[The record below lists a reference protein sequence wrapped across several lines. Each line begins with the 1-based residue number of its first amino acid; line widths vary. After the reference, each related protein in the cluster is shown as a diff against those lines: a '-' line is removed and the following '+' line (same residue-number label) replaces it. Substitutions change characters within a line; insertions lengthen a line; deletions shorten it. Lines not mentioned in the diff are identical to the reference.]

1 MQAMFQIMKG
11 GWERSL
17 GVPGGWGRCRE
28 GVVSRTDQRQGS
40 RVRLRVGGPDIPDEL
55 LSAQE
60 SGNVIFL
67 CGAGVSKGAGLPLF
81 EGLVQHVYEALGETW
96 GDPAEDDARKR
107 NQYDR
112 VLRCL
117 ERRLVDPDPKRGQ
130 EMRDRILSSVA
141 KVLTPMGDPEL
152 STHLAILGLSRGPEG
167 SIRVVT
173 TNFDTLFERAW
184 FAEHSQSLASHAG
197 PAMPQPRAA
206 GFEGA
211 LHLHGRIAD
220 CSIQPSLAQTAL
232 VLTSVDFGD
241 AYLRSGWAS
250 RYLYDLVRAYTVV
263 LVGYAADDPPL
274 RYILEV
280 LEADRQRFADLNK
293 VYAFAVNGGRNESE
307 SRELWRAKGIEPI
320 LYNSKGN
327 DHSALYDTIAE
338 WHVYARDPNGWIC
351 DHLTSVLS
359 EPPSAAHAEDAGS
372 IKGMLSRADPGAVLA
387 TVNANPKW
395 LPPLARTGL
404 FTGSLPAQWIAKRV
418 ADPDMIRAC
427 IDVDSV
433 DKQTQSAIN
442 RALASSDLEV
452 PPARYRAWRLL
463 IRGKQRQHY
472 EHLQYRW
479 EWEERPL
486 LVSGSEPD
494 TATCHVVAD
503 LLRPRA
509 SVTRPLPW
517 HLLGD
522 SGHVGEE
529 RLLDHLSIAF
539 DPVVSFPPRSIL
551 TEWPDS
557 PSANLALFR
566 AVDRAFADALAEIT
580 HDLGDLDYLSS
591 GSVRSVASLS
601 GHEFGWRS
609 GFRPIAKVLV
619 DLLVRIGAH
628 DAAVARERVTD
639 WAESGSVLGCRL
651 ALFVSGQE
659 WIPAEDVAVMI
670 VGLSERVFW
679 ADSAEPELM
688 LLLVKRWH
696 AFASPERRAIERRL
710 HRGPPRN
717 LYVEETVADD
727 SAWGAFRDSVVYQRL
742 SHLQDSA
749 GGLGSTANATVNRLA
764 EENPH
769 WTRGI
774 RERSDDWG
782 RMASFSGLRGD
793 GGLLENVPDH
803 KLIGEARRLERER
816 PGEQTDLWRVLC
828 RKDPWRALRGIRDNA
843 EQGQW
848 DTVALQGFYWEIAD
862 NDDVALHLECIRLA
876 AKLPT
881 GVLKDLAGTV
891 SSWLASQL
899 DTLLQNDGS
908 PCFLELWDQLASIV
922 YVGPRE
928 DTGELEV
935 DRHLLSKAFADPG
948 GQLADALIRY
958 AGQGDVSSS
967 LGFASVFISRAD
979 RIVESS
985 TLSGLFGRMVVVQHL
1000 AYLHGV
1006 DSAWATRQ
1014 IVPLMTRDDEHTNA
1028 LWWSY
1033 LTRGQIGPPE
1043 LFNILK
1049 RRMLDRS
1056 TRSEITDVAL
1066 DNLVG
1071 KVIQVYYWLVLEP
1084 DLEYLLTVNEVKMFL
1099 RNVPTR
1105 GRTHAAWL
1113 LWRVL
1118 TGEDHDP
1125 PARRAARWRTVV
1137 GPMFR
1142 AIWPRD
1148 LRCRSP
1154 EVSRRLVYM
1163 ALECDEALPDVVD
1176 AIGDVLVP
1184 YGVAGVHRWLEV
1196 GEDGD
1201 RRPQE
1206 HVPALLRM
1214 ASAVINANAVPRDLG
1229 VFLQECASMD
1239 PDVEGDPSYIRLRSI
1254 RRQSNQ

>member
-1 MQAMFQIMKG
+1 M
-11 GWERSL
+11 
-17 GVPGGWGRCRE
+17 
-28 GVVSRTDQRQGS
+28 
-40 RVRLRVGGPDIPDEL
+40 RLRGGGPDIPDEL

-60 SGNVIFL
+60 SGDVVFL

-96 GDPAEDDARKR
+96 GDPAEDDARDQ

-117 ERRLVDPDPKRGQ
+117 ERRLVDPDPNRGQ
-130 EMRDRILSSVA
+130 EMRDRMLSSVA
-141 KVLTPMGDPEL
+141 NRLTPTGDPDL

-167 SIRVVT
+167 RIRVVT

-250 RYLYDLVRAYTVV
+250 RYLYDLVRAYTLV
-263 LVGYAADDPPL
+263 LVGYAANDPPL

-280 LEADRQRFADLNK
+280 LEADRQRFTDLNK
-293 VYAFAVNGGRNESE
+293 VYAFAETDGCNEPVD
-307 SRELWRAKGIEPI
+307 RELWRAKGIEPI
-320 LYNSKGN
+320 LYNSEGN

-338 WHVYARDPNGWIC
+338 WHAYSRDPNEWIC
-351 DHLTSVLS
+351 DRLRSVLS
-359 EPPSAAHAEDAGS
+359 GPPSATHDEDAGS
-372 IKGMLSRADPGAVLA
+372 IKRMLVRADPGAVLA

-395 LPPLARTGL
+395 LPLLVETGL

-418 ADPDMIRAC
+418 EDPDMIRAC
-427 IDVDSV
+427 IDIDSV
-433 DKQTQSAIN
+433 DEVTRSAIS
-442 RALASSDLEV
+442 RALASSDPEV
-452 PPARYRAWRLL
+452 PPARRRAWRLL
-463 IRGKQRQHY
+463 IRGRQRRRY
-472 EHLQYRW
+472 DHLQHRW

-486 LVSGSEPD
+486 LVSGAEPD
-494 TATCHVVAD
+494 TATCSVVAD

-522 SGHVGEE
+522 SGHDGEE

-539 DPVVSFPPRSIL
+539 DPVVGFPPRDIL
-551 TEWPDS
+551 AAWPDS
-557 PSANLALFR
+557 PSANLVLFQ
-566 AVDRAFADALAEIT
+566 AVDRAFSDALAEIT
-580 HDLGDLDYLSS
+580 HDVGDLDHLSS
-591 GSVRSVASLS
+591 GTVQSVATLS

-609 GFRPIAKVLV
+609 GFRPIANVLV
-619 DLLVRIGAH
+619 DLVVRIGAH
-628 DAAVARERVTD
+628 DAALAKGLVTG
-639 WAESGSVLGCRL
+639 WAESESVLGCRL
-651 ALFVSGQE
+651 ALFVSRQV
-659 WIPAEDVAVMI
+659 WMPTRDVAAMI

-688 LLLVKRWH
+688 GLLVKRWH
-696 AFASPERRAIERRL
+696 EFASSERRAIETRL
-710 HRGPPRN
+710 YQGPPRN
-717 LYVEETVADD
+717 LYIEETVADD
-727 SAWGAFRDSVVYQRL
+727 AAWNAFRDSVVYQRL
-742 SHLQDSA
+742 SHLQDLGA
-749 GGLGSTANATVNRLA
+749 DLGSTGSATVTRSA

-774 RERSDDWG
+774 KERSEDWG

-793 GGLLENVPDH
+793 VGLMEDVPDH
-803 KLIGEARRLERER
+803 KLIGEAKRLERER
-816 PGEQTDLWRVLC
+816 PGEQTDLWRVFC
-828 RKDPWRALRGIRDNA
+828 RKDPWRALKGIRDNGA
-843 EQGQW
+843 RGEW
-848 DTVALQGFYWEIAD
+848 DTVALRSFYWEIVD
-862 NDDVALHLECIRLA
+862 NDDVALHSECTQLA
-876 AKLPT
+876 AALPT
-881 GVLKDLAGTV
+881 DVLADVVGTV
-891 SSWLASQL
+891 SSWLGSQL

-908 PCFLELWDQLASIV
+908 TWLLELWDRLASIV
-922 YVGPRE
+922 YEGP
-928 DTGELEV
+928 GEGSGEFEI

-948 GQLADALIRY
+948 GQLADVLIRY
-958 AGQGDVSSS
+958 TVQGDVSSS
-967 LGFASVFISRAD
+967 LGFAKAFISRAE
-979 RIVESS
+979 RTVESS

-1006 DSAWATRQ
+1006 DPAWATRQ
-1014 IVPLMTRDDEHTNA
+1014 VVPLLTREDEQASA

-1033 LTRGQIGPPE
+1033 LTRGRIGPPG
-1043 LFNILK
+1043 LFNMLK
-1049 RRMLDRS
+1049 RRMLDES
-1056 TRSEITDVAL
+1056 TDPRITGIAL

-1071 KVIQVYYWLVLEP
+1071 KVIQVYYWLMLEP
-1084 DLEYLLTVNEVKMFL
+1084 DLDYELTTSDVKIFL
-1099 RNVPTR
+1099 RNVPR
-1105 GRTHAAWL
+1105 EGRTHAAWL

-1118 TGEDHDP
+1118 TGEDQDLP
-1125 PARRAARWRTVV
+1125 TRRAARWRTVV

-1163 ALECDEALPDVVD
+1163 ALECDGALPDVID
-1176 AIGDVLVP
+1176 AVGDVLVP
-1184 YGVAGVHRWLEV
+1184 YRVAGVHRWLEA
-1196 GEDGD
+1196 GDGGA
-1201 RRPQE
+1201 RRPRE
-1206 HVPALLRM
+1206 HVRALIRM
-1214 ASAVINANAVPRDLG
+1214 ASAVIEADAVPGDLG
-1229 VFLQECASMD
+1229 VFLQECVLMD
-1239 PDVEGDPSYIRLRSI
+1239 PDVEEDPSYIRLRSI
-1254 RRQSNQ
+1254 RRQSDR